1 MPQRPQTKLRRSL
14 VPIVAAYGAAF
25 SGHEGKAVL
34 EDMEAS
40 FGGSCYT
47 KGDPY
52 DTAFREGQRE
62 VLLRIR
68 YMLSLGGLEVEEEEE
83 GENA

>member
-1 MPQRPQTKLRRSL
+1 MRQNREYKLQRRL
-14 VPIVAAYGAAF
+14 VPIVAAYNAVF
-25 SGHEGKAVL
+25 SGPDGEIVIGDL
-34 EDMEAS
+34 EAS

-62 VLLRIR
+62 VVLRIKQ
-68 YMLSLGGLEVEEEEE
+68 MLSLGGLEVEEEEE
-83 GENA
+83 EDG